1 MVENNKIGLGSFRK
15 NRTERPTSFNPENS
29 AEEKRTMPNDT
40 ILEHPKKRLSSKDLP
55 KSIRLPLDTH
65 SAISTLA
72 SIQNKKIY
80 EVVTDI
86 VENYVKDLPPQSKKL
101 VRNNVEAIKN
111 TKI

>member
-1 MVENNKIGLGSFRK
+1 MVESNKLGLSSFRK
-15 NRTERPTSFNPENS
+15 NKTARPANFDPENA
-29 AEEKRTMPNDT
+29 AEERRTMPDDT
-40 ILEHPKKRLSSKDLP
+40 ILEHPDRRLSSKDLP

-86 VENYVKDLPPQSKKL
+86 VENYVKQLPPQSKKL

-111 TKI
+111 SKI

>member
-15 NRTERPTSFNPENS
+15 NRTERPTSFNPEKS
-29 AEEKRTMPNDT
+29 AKAKRTMPDDT
-40 ILEHPKKRLSSKDLP
+40 ILEHSEKRLSSKELP

-86 VENYVKDLPPQSKKL
+86 VEDYVKDLPPQSKKL

-111 TKI
+111 SKV

>member
-1 MVENNKIGLGSFRK
+1 MADNTKIGLGSFRK
-15 NRTERPTSFNPENS
+15 NKTERPANFNPENS
-29 AEEKRTMPNDT
+29 ADEKRTMPTDT
-40 ILEHPKKRLSSKDLP
+40 ILEHPGKRLSSKDLP

-111 TKI
+111 SKL

>member
-1 MVENNKIGLGSFRK
+1 MANEKIGLGSFRK
-15 NRTERPTSFNPENS
+15 NKTERPASFNPENS
-29 AEEKRTMPNDT
+29 SDEKRTMPNDN

-86 VENYVKDLPPQSKKL
+86 IEEYVKELPPQSKKL

-111 TKI
+111 SKL